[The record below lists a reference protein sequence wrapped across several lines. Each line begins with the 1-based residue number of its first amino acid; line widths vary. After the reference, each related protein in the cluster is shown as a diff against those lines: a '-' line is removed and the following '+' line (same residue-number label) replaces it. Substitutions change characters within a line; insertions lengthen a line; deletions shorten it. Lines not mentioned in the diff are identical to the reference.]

1 MRKPKHLFSVEMNS
15 KKHVK
20 NVHISDCTH
29 ERVFFE
35 GELGELISL
44 TLVDGIMLEI
54 AGKNGILRT
63 EISEKL
69 LQSLLNDPKREL
81 CLCSDL
87 ESIKNSNKIGAHRG
101 EF

>member
-29 ERVFFE
+29 ERVFIE

-54 AGKNGILRT
+54 TGKNGILRT
-63 EISEKL
+63 EISEKI
-69 LQSLLNDPKREL
+69 LQRLLNDPKREL

-87 ESIKNSNKIGAHRG
+87 ESRKNPTRLHSQR
-101 EF
+101 